1 MDIFYPADDLECFI
15 QLASFFAWAMAAR
28 LGWHFADWQL
38 RAWKEFFQFLRQL
51 LHRPRKPRS

>member
-28 LGWHFADWQL
+28 FGWHFADWQL
-38 RAWKEFFQFLRQL
+38 RAWKEFFQFLRQFF
-51 LHRPRKPRS
+51 HRKPRP